1 MFNFKKDDM
10 FEEYYAS
17 KAESST
23 ATEEVKRFSP
33 EECREER
40 SGEFDEYYSDKE
52 PAKEKEIP
60 MVPRRLYTATV
71 CFYSIII
78 ILLVIGNFF
87 NSRHIKRAEEDL
99 RLATEEAEFSRAT
112 IKAYELRAE
121 RDEELIDSLQSELA
135 VKELDSFLRNYDFS
149 ESDSAIS
156 DDLPDDSQAEPD
168 VTAPTARRLDP
179 SSDSKPNPDPSPEPP
194 SPGPDSPDPDPS
206 PEPPSPN
213 PSYSEKKSP
222 SYDGINIVP
231 NDDSRP
237 GAYVDDFMK
246 TQPSSD
252 G

>member
-1 MFNFKKDDM
+1 MFNFNRKDDM

-23 ATEEVKRFSP
+23 ATEEVPKRFSP
-33 EECREER
+33 EECQEER
-40 SGEFDEYYSDKE
+40 SEGEFDEYYSDKE

-60 MVPRRLYTATV
+60 MVPRRLHTATV
-71 CFYSIII
+71 CFYSIIM

-87 NSRHIKRAEEDL
+87 NSRHIKRVEEDL

-121 RDEELIDSLQSELA
+121 RDEELIDSLQRELA

-156 DDLPDDSQAEPD
+156 DDLPDESQAEPD
-168 VTAPTARRLDP
+168 VTAPTARRLNP
-179 SSDSKPNPDPSPEPP
+179 SSDPKPNPDPDPKPDPDPSPEPPSPEPP
-194 SPGPDSPDPDPS
+194 SPGPDSP
-206 PEPPSPN
+206 
-213 PSYSEKKSP
+213 KSQ
-222 SYDGINIVP
+222 SYDGIDIVP
-231 NDDSRP
+231 NDDSGP